1 MSKEAKTFPRAK
13 NPPAISELCKALR
26 ILAKK
31 KLRGHDSEIVLA
43 AVQELRR
50 IEKVRRDLTFLGDEL
65 AEIERLHERALASYP
80 GETGETDLVMC
91 TMALNS
97 VCDFLSVLVPCHNL
111 TLLRDGLQVL
121 LADRATPAMFHPL
134 NRPKGRPVDAPSIMA
149 AKGILAGMMH
159 VQQLAGMSREN
170 AAKWIIKNISPTLAT
185 RISGKP
191 LTPRMIEEWL
201 DRYGGAFPGNNPGG
215 KSYQVWS
222 RGEPVSP
229 AKSRNITEKIA
240 RIFPVRKPR

>member
-1 MSKEAKTFPRAK
+1 MSKEAKTFPPAK
-13 NPPAISELCKALR
+13 DPPGKSELRKALG

-31 KLRGHDSEIVLA
+31 KLHGHDSEIVLA
-43 AVQELRR
+43 AAQELRSV
-50 IEKVRRDLTFLGDEL
+50 EQVRRDLAFLGDEL

-80 GETGETDLVMC
+80 GETGETDLVTC
-91 TMALNS
+91 EMALDS
-97 VCDFLSVLVPCHNL
+97 VCHFLSVLVPCHNL

-121 LADRATPAMFHPL
+121 IAGGATPAMFHPPI
-134 NRPKGRPVDAPSIMA
+134 RPKGRPVDAPSVMA

-159 VQQLAGMSREN
+159 VQQSTGISREN

-185 RISGKP
+185 RISGKR
-191 LTPRMIEEWL
+191 LTARMIEEWL
-201 DRYGGAFPGNNPGG
+201 DRYGGAFPGDSPGS

-229 AKSRNITEKIA
+229 AKFRNITEKIA
-240 RIFPVRKPR
+240 RMFPVRKPR